1 MLNIKKIKRCNQ
13 HVVIFSVFSLI
24 IIGFSA
30 SSFAVED
37 NVTIEGNLTPFNRSE
52 EQYIVRFA
60 PLTETTEITFS
71 LYDSSG
77 VVSSYTSFIET
88 EQTFTNFYIKFFP
101 PLFED
106 NKKYTIEV
114 NGQGLIGRET
124 ITILEE
130 LTSYSIKPSATIV
143 FDEIQNLEQQG
154 IAEEQ
159 RLAEEPPYGIIAIL
173 VFVMILIILIAIKR
187 SKNNKIRYS
196 EIIMENKRQKEFEE
210 QKTKWKIERERNQT
224 EDQKIDEQ
232 RKKKLEEKKKSDD
245 EKFDKEK
252 QLWIKNEINRREA
265 EKLIKKTDSKLKT
278 STNSLDT
285 YQKNTDDVNNIIKQM
300 DEGFIRTRKIY
311 SLRKTSRFDELLNL
325 CNEHLEIYPDTELII
340 SVKIEIL
347 DILERYEEI
356 LPLYDQLS
364 KLTPRSKSYQL
375 KCKAEILI
383 KMKQC
388 AEAIRLCDESLALK
402 YKDYTIETKNHAQF
416 YLDNPQLLGNV
427 GQNLK
432 TSTTM
437 LYTKIIS
444 RSIESIGYDENK
456 KLLEIWFRKFKIYHY
471 FEISKS
477 TYIELINS
485 ESPYEYFNQNIRD
498 KCEYKKMNSEI
509 FKVKNINKI

>member
-24 IIGFSA
+24 IIGFST

-52 EQYIVRFA
+52 ELYVIKFA
-60 PLTETTEITFS
+60 PATQTTEITFS
-71 LYDSSG
+71 IYDSIG